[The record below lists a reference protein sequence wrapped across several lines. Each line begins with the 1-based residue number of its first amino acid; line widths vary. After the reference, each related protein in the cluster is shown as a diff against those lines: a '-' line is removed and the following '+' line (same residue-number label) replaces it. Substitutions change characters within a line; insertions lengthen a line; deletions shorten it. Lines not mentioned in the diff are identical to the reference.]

1 MMTLPLPKR
10 PMASSLSL
18 CKPQSI
24 PLFFEKESRGSWD
37 MNLFREEEKGE
48 KWVADEVE
56 KYSLVQITIFVAV
69 TNFFS
74 QKQTFYSKFKL
85 IYTLQKFTLSH
96 LWLIVSPIHF
106 FILYLSIRVYILYG
120 VCLQVSVCT

>member
-1 MMTLPLPKR
+1 
-10 PMASSLSL
+10 
-18 CKPQSI
+18 
-24 PLFFEKESRGSWD
+24 

-74 QKQTFYSKFKL
+74 QKQTFYSKVKL
-85 IYTLQKFTLSH
+85 IYTLKYLGAK
-96 LWLIVSPIHF
+96 IMIH
-106 FILYLSIRVYILYG
+106 G
-120 VCLQVSVCT
+120 NHC